1 MGYYTYFT
9 LGVHKK
15 KYDVNCPEV
24 TVDFEIEKK
33 VAVELA
39 KLIYELG
46 ESFSKADEKFLS
58 EVEECGIC
66 YVLNDSMKWYNHE
79 DDMCKLSAM
88 FPDLYFTLEGD
99 GEEFDDFWRKLFHDG
114 QCIGCVD
121 GEIYYPEFNIN
132 YWEDEDADEEPQET
146 QS

>member
-9 LGVHKK
+9 LGVHKE
-15 KYDVNCPEV
+15 KYNVNSSDV

-33 VAVELA
+33 IAVELA
-39 KLIYELG
+39 KIIYEYQSEKLTAADIEYLAQIEELG
-46 ESFSKADEKFLS
+46 IYA
-58 EVEECGIC
+58 
-66 YVLNDSMKWYNHE
+66 VLDDSMKWYDHE

-99 GEEFDDFWRKLFHDG
+99 GEEFDDYWRKLFHDG

-121 GEIYYPEFNIN
+121 GEIYYPEFDIN
-132 YWEDEDADEEPQET
+132 YWDNEDKDEN
-146 QS
+146 

>member
-39 KLIYELG
+39 KIIYEIGDKPEERDVKYL
-46 ESFSKADEKFLS
+46 AA
-58 EVEECGIC
+58 VEEHGI
-66 YVLNDSMKWYNHE
+66 YEVLNDSMKWYDHE

-99 GEEFDDFWRKLFHDG
+99 GEECDDFWRKLFHGG

-121 GEIYYPEFNIN
+121 GEIYYPEFDIA
-132 YWEDEDADEEPQET
+132 YWENNDEK
-146 QS
+146 S

>member
-1 MGYYTYFT
+1 MNNMGYYTYFT

-15 KYDVNCPEV
+15 KYDVNCPDV

-39 KLIYELG
+39 KIIYEIGDRPEERDVKYL
-46 ESFSKADEKFLS
+46 AA
-58 EVEECGIC
+58 VEEHGI
-66 YVLNDSMKWYNHE
+66 YEVLNDSMKWYDHE

-114 QCIGCVD
+114 ECIGRVD
-121 GEIYYPEFNIN
+121 GEIYYPEFDIA
-132 YWEDEDADEEPQET
+132 YWEEDNEKP
-146 QS
+146 

>member
-15 KYDVNCPEV
+15 KYNVNSPEV

-39 KLIYELG
+39 KLIYEMG
-46 ESFSKADEKFLS
+46 DEPDEQDVAYLAS
-58 EVEECGIC
+58 VEEHGIFR
-66 YVLNDSMKWYNHE
+66 VFEESLKWYNHE

-99 GEEFDDFWRKLFHDG
+99 GEEFDDYWRKLFHDG
-114 QCIGCVD
+114 QCLGCVD
-121 GEIYYPEFNIN
+121 GEICYPEFDIA
-132 YWEDEDADEEPQET
+132 YWEDEDADEKP
-146 QS
+146 

>member
-15 KYDVNCPEV
+15 KYNVNCPDM

-39 KLIYELG
+39 KLIYEIG
-46 ESFSKADEKFLS
+46 DKPDERDVKYLA
-58 EVEECGIC
+58 EVEERGV
-66 YVLNDSMKWYNHE
+66 YMVLEDSLKWYEHE
-79 DDMCKLSAM
+79 NDMCKLSAM

-121 GEIYYPEFNIN
+121 GEIYYPDFDIA
-132 YWEDEDADEEPQET
+132 YWEDEDEESQET

>member
-15 KYDVNCPEV
+15 KHNVNCPEV

-39 KLIYELG
+39 KLICEINSNELTASDV
-46 ESFSKADEKFLS
+46 EYLA
-58 EVEECGIC
+58 EVEKHGI
-66 YVLNDSMKWYNHE
+66 YEVLNDSLKWYGHE

-99 GEEFDDFWRKLFHDG
+99 GEESDDYWRKLFHNG
-114 QCIGCVD
+114 EHLGTVD
-121 GEIYYPEFNIN
+121 GAICYPDFDIYYGSG
-132 YWEDEDADEEPQET
+132 EDEKSQEA
-146 QS
+146 

>member
-1 MGYYTYFT
+1 MGYYTYYT

-15 KYDVNCPEV
+15 KHNVNCPEV

-39 KLIYELG
+39 KIIYEIDDKPNEQDIKYL
-46 ESFSKADEKFLS
+46 A
-58 EVEECGIC
+58 EVEERGI
-66 YVLNDSMKWYNHE
+66 YTVLNDSMKWYEHE
-79 DDMCKLSAM
+79 GEMCKLSAM

-99 GEEFDDFWRKLFHDG
+99 GEEFDDFWRKLFHNG
-114 QCIGCVD
+114 QCIGSVD
-121 GEIYYPEFNIN
+121 GEIYYPEFDIN
-132 YWEDEDADEEPQET
+132 YWEDGNAEPQET

>member
-15 KYDVNCPEV
+15 KFNVNCPEV

-39 KLIYELG
+39 KIIYQIGDKPEERDVKYL
-46 ESFSKADEKFLS
+46 A
-58 EVEECGIC
+58 EVEESGI
-66 YVLNDSMKWYNHE
+66 YAVLNESLKWYEHE

-121 GEIYYPEFNIN
+121 GEICYPDFDIN
-132 YWEDEDADEEPQET
+132 YWEDEDEKPQET

>member
-15 KYDVNCPEV
+15 KYDVNNTEV

-33 VAVELA
+33 IAVELA
-39 KLIYELG
+39 KLVYEIGDKPDAQDAKYLA
-46 ESFSKADEKFLS
+46 S
-58 EVEECGIC
+58 VEERGI
-66 YVLNDSMKWYNHE
+66 YAVLDDSLKWYEHE

-99 GEEFDDFWRKLFHDG
+99 GEEFDDFWRKLFHNG
-114 QCIGCVD
+114 QCIDCVD
-121 GEIYYPEFNIN
+121 GEISYPDFDIN
-132 YWEDEDADEEPQET
+132 YWSDEDEE
-146 QS
+146 S

>member
-1 MGYYTYFT
+1 MGYYTYYT

-15 KYDVNCPEV
+15 KHNVNYPEV

-39 KLIYELG
+39 KIIYEIDDKPNEQDIKYL
-46 ESFSKADEKFLS
+46 A
-58 EVEECGIC
+58 EVEERGI
-66 YVLNDSMKWYNHE
+66 YTVLNDSLKWYEHE

-99 GEEFDDFWRKLFHDG
+99 GEEFDDFWRKLFHNG
-114 QCIGCVD
+114 QCIGSVD
-121 GEIYYPEFNIN
+121 GEIYYPEFDIN
-132 YWEDEDADEEPQET
+132 YWEDDNEEPQET

>member
-15 KYDVNCPEV
+15 KFDVNNTDV

-39 KLIYELG
+39 KLICEIGDKPEERDIKYL
-46 ESFSKADEKFLS
+46 A
-58 EVEECGIC
+58 EVEERGI
-66 YVLNDSMKWYNHE
+66 YMVLEDSLKWYNHE

-121 GEIYYPEFNIN
+121 GEIYYPEFDIT
-132 YWEDEDADEEPQET
+132 YWEDEDEKSQET

>member
-15 KYDVNCPEV
+15 KHNVNCPEI

-33 VAVELA
+33 IAVELA
-39 KLIYELG
+39 KIIYEIG
-46 ESFSKADEKFLS
+46 DKPDERDVKYLA
-58 EVEECGIC
+58 EVEERGM
-66 YVLNDSMKWYNHE
+66 YAVLNDSLKWYEHE
-79 DDMCKLSAM
+79 DDMCKLSTM

-114 QCIGCVD
+114 QCIGYVN
-121 GEIYYPEFNIN
+121 GEIYYPEFDIS
-132 YWEDEDADEEPQET
+132 YWEDKNEKP
-146 QS
+146 

>member
-15 KYDVNCPEV
+15 KCNVNCPDV

-39 KLIYELG
+39 KLIYEIGDQPNEYDIKEL
-46 ESFSKADEKFLS
+46 ER
-58 EVEECGIC
+58 VEERGI
-66 YVLNDSMKWYNHE
+66 YAVLEDSLKWYNHE

-132 YWEDEDADEEPQET
+132 YWEDEDEEPQET

>member
-15 KYDVNCPEV
+15 KYDVNNTEV

-33 VAVELA
+33 IAVELA
-39 KLIYELG
+39 KLIYEIKPTEMT
-46 ESFSKADEKFLS
+46 ESDIKYLA
-58 EVEECGIC
+58 EVEERGI
-66 YVLNDSMKWYNHE
+66 YAVLDDSLKWYEHE

-99 GEEFDDFWRKLFHDG
+99 GEEFDDFWRKLFHNG

-121 GEIYYPEFNIN
+121 GEIYYPDFDIA
-132 YWEDEDADEEPQET
+132 YWEDEDEEPQET